1 MISKERL
8 QKHLDTL
15 AAIGK
20 REDGFYRLAFT
31 DDDWQGRDYLIGE
44 MKKAGLSIRVDAFGN
59 VIARREGTDASADA
73 PAVLYGSHADSVPG
87 GGNFDGIVGTLC
99 ALEVMTSLQED
110 GFTNELP
117 LEQILF
123 MCEESS
129 RFGAATL
136 GSRAMRDELTIDDLH
151 RLKDKQGVTL
161 YEALKSRDLRPD
173 ELPSAVYTTP
183 AKAFLEVHIEQ
194 GKVLEAKNI
203 PLGLVTGIA
212 APTRFRV
219 HIDGSADHSGATPMG
234 LRNDGAC
241 FAAEV
246 ILAVEKIATEY
257 GRENDF
263 PAVVGTVGIVDV
275 TPNVM
280 NVIPGKVTLG
290 IDIRSIS
297 AEAKADAVRRIREF
311 VEEVSKRRG
320 IPFSVEPVSDE
331 KPAVLS
337 EAAVNLLADTAA
349 EVLPEAV
356 TLRMPSGAGHDAMHW
371 AEYCP
376 TGMIFIPCRDGISHN
391 GAEHAE
397 IDDITDA
404 CRLLEAAVKK
414 LSCKDVTL

>member
-8 QKHLDTL
+8 QKRLDAL

-20 REDGFYRLAFT
+20 GADGYYRLAFT
-31 DDDWQGRDYLIGE
+31 DPDWQGRDYLMEE
-44 MKKAGLSIRVDAFGN
+44 MKKAGLTPRVDPFGN
-59 VIARREGTDASADA
+59 VIARRAGTDADPDA
-73 PAVLYGSHADSVPG
+73 PAVLFGSHADSVPG
-87 GGNFDGIVGTLC
+87 GGNFDGIVGTIC
-99 ALEVMTSLQED
+99 ALEVMTSLQEE
-110 GFTNELP
+110 GFANELP
-117 LEQILF
+117 LEQVLF

-136 GSRAMRDELTIDDLH
+136 GSRAMRAELTLEDLH

-161 YEALKSRDLRPD
+161 YEALKGRDLRPD
-173 ELPSAVYTTP
+173 ELTSAVYNGP
-183 AKAFLEVHIEQ
+183 AKSFLEVHIEQ

-219 HIDGSADHSGATPMG
+219 RIGGSADHSGATPMG
-234 LRNDGAC
+234 LRRDGAC

-246 ILAVEKIATEY
+246 ILAVEKIASQY
-257 GRENDF
+257 GQENDC

-280 NVIPGKVTLG
+280 NVIPGRVTLG

-297 AEAKADAVRRIREF
+297 AEAKADAARRIKDF
-311 VEEVSKRRG
+311 IAEVSARRN
-320 IPFSVEPVSDE
+320 IPYEIEPVSDE

-337 EAAVNLLADTAA
+337 EAIVDLLANTAA
-349 EVLPEAV
+349 EILPEAV

-376 TGMIFIPCRDGISHN
+376 TGMIFIPCKDGVSHN
-391 GAEHAE
+391 GAEQAN

-414 LSCKDVTL
+414 LSRKDVTL

>member
-110 GFTNELP
+110 GFANELP

-151 RLKDKQGVTL
+151 LGDHILQLSRGLQLDAVDRQDEVAVLHDGVVSVVDIHA
-161 YEALKSRDLRPD
+161 EVRQDLRQ
-173 ELPSAVYTTP
+173 ARY
-183 AKAFLEVHIEQ
+183 
-194 GKVLEAKNI
+194 
-203 PLGLVTGIA
+203 
-212 APTRFRV
+212 
-219 HIDGSADHSGATPMG
+219 
-234 LRNDGAC
+234 
-241 FAAEV
+241 
-246 ILAVEKIATEY
+246 
-257 GRENDF
+257 
-263 PAVVGTVGIVDV
+263 
-275 TPNVM
+275 
-280 NVIPGKVTLG
+280 
-290 IDIRSIS
+290 
-297 AEAKADAVRRIREF
+297 
-311 VEEVSKRRG
+311 
-320 IPFSVEPVSDE
+320 
-331 KPAVLS
+331 
-337 EAAVNLLADTAA
+337 
-349 EVLPEAV
+349 
-356 TLRMPSGAGHDAMHW
+356 
-371 AEYCP
+371 
-376 TGMIFIPCRDGISHN
+376 
-391 GAEHAE
+391 
-397 IDDITDA
+397 
-404 CRLLEAAVKK
+404 
-414 LSCKDVTL
+414 

>member
-15 AAIGK
+15 ACIGK
-20 REDGFYRLAFT
+20 GADGYYRLAFT
-31 DDDWQGRDYLIGE
+31 AEDWQGRDYIIGE
-44 MKKAGLSIRVDAFGN
+44 MKKAGLSVRTDSFGN
-59 VIARREGTDASADA
+59 IIARRDGTDTDPAA

-87 GGNFDGIVGTLC
+87 GGNYDGITGTIC

-110 GFTNELP
+110 GFANELP

-136 GSRAMRDELTIDDLH
+136 GSRAMREELTVEDLH

-161 YEALKSRDLRPD
+161 YEVLKGRDLRPD
-173 ELPSAVYTTP
+173 QLASAVYTSP

-219 HIDGSADHSGATPMG
+219 YIDGSADHSGATPMG
-234 LRNDGAC
+234 LRRDGSC

-246 ILAVEKIATEY
+246 ILAVENIAAQY
-257 GRENDF
+257 GVENDF
-263 PAVVGTVGIVDV
+263 PAVVGTVGIVEI

-297 AEAKADAVRRIREF
+297 AAAKADAAFRVKEVIAEISRRRN
-311 VEEVSKRRG
+311 
-320 IPFSVEPVSDE
+320 IPYRIEPVSDE

-337 EAAVNLLADTAA
+337 EAVVKLLEDTAA
-349 EVLPEAV
+349 EILPEAA

-371 AEYCP
+371 TEYCP

-391 GAEHAE
+391 GAEYAE

-414 LSCKDVTL
+414 LSRRDVTL